1 MTTILVII
9 VILLVVGVVVQRQTI
24 ENQDAR
30 IEELVEEK
38 DVDNRPP
45 HD

>member
-9 VILLVVGVVVQRQTI
+9 VIMLVIGVVVQRQTI

-30 IEELVEEK
+30 IEELEEEK

>member
-30 IEELVEEK
+30 IEELEEEK

>member
-1 MTTILVII
+1 MTTILIII
-9 VILLVVGVVVQRQTI
+9 VIMLVVGIVVQKQTI

-30 IEELVEEK
+30 IEELEEDK